1 MQTWR
6 RDHFTQYGTLRA
18 SEWQPEVHKNAAKID
33 PEGCGR
39 CAGAR
44 VRYELR
50 LRLVRGK
57 KYPCAQLLEGR
68 GFSRAVQTLYFL
80 IPSGLSAREESA
92 FWTFSAAS
100 SGAPISPTTRRRKR
114 SASVRQN
121 APKRQ
126 GL

>member
-68 GFSRAVQTLYFL
+68 GFSRAVQVLFFHSERAAEVAEKL
-80 IPSGLSAREESA
+80 AWERFASGHDLGRAV
-92 FWTFSAAS
+92 
-100 SGAPISPTTRRRKR
+100 
-114 SASVRQN
+114 SV
-121 APKRQ
+121 
-126 GL
+126 